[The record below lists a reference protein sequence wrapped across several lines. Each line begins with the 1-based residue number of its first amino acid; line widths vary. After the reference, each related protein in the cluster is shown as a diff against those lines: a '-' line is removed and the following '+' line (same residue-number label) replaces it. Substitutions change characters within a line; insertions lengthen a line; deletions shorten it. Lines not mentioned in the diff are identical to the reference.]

1 MQNLLHGRGF
11 QSMNLSA
18 RQVALYL
25 ILMVLA
31 SLFMIWLVGITIKT
45 IAPRSG
51 PPAPAHVEIS
61 VPKD

>member
-1 MQNLLHGRGF
+1 
-11 QSMNLSA
+11 MNFSA

-31 SLFMIWLVGITIKT
+31 SLLMIWLVGITIET

-51 PPAPAHVEIS
+51 PPAPARVEIS
-61 VPKD
+61 IPKD